1 MSFSAKQGR
10 PGMQGAPKDQ
20 KGPQLLNDRI
30 RATEIRLIDDEGN
43 RVVSREEAERIARET
58 GLDLVVMNLESSP
71 PVVRLVDYGK
81 FRFETEKKAKEA
93 KKKQHHA
100 TVKELKISVRIDEH
114 DYMVKVQHGRRF
126 LQGGDKVKLTLR
138 LKGREMQHTNLAV
151 NLVNRFVEDLKGYG
165 IPDGNVRQE
174 NRVVYVILSPEKQKL
189 APQKSG
195 EDHAE
200 EAPENA

>member
-1 MSFSAKQGR
+1 
-10 PGMQGAPKDQ
+10 MQGGQKDQ
-20 KGPQLLNDRI
+20 KGPQVLNDRI
-30 RATEIRLIDDEGN
+30 RATEVRLIDDEGN
-43 RVVSREEAERIARET
+43 RVVSREEAERLARET
-58 GLDLVVMNLESSP
+58 GLDLVVMNLDSSP

-81 FRFETEKKAKEA
+81 FRFEAEKKAKEA
-93 KKKQHHA
+93 KKKQHHS

-165 IPDGNVRQE
+165 IPDGSVRQE

-189 APQKSG
+189 SPQKSAD
-195 EDHAE
+195 DHG
-200 EAPENA
+200 ENASENA